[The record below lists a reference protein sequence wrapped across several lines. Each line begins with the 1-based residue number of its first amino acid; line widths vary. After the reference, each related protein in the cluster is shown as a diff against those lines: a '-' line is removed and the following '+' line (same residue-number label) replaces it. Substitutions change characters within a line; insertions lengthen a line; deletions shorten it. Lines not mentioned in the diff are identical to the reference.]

1 MHHPCYAITC
11 IEENGID
18 ADDIF
23 STAEEGYLTLITHVS
38 SSGVLR
44 CRTSG
49 IEIQPNC
56 IIYNGCRRKS
66 QDFCCYVSG
75 KLLETRLALVSL
87 QTWRR
92 VYKPSRAGN
101 ETTITELPPRQTTNT
116 MTNHNR
122 EDETINNVAQS
133 KRAMVECVIMVL
145 LCTMERFGVVLAS
158 TTRPP

>member
-1 MHHPCYAITC
+1 MVLFPDGRTYSTWSWRQDSMHHPCYAITC

-92 VYKPSRAGN
+92 VWELINRVELGTKQPLQNYHRDKQQTPWP
-101 ETTITELPPRQTTNT
+101 TTTEKMR
-116 MTNHNR
+116 R
-122 EDETINNVAQS
+122 
-133 KRAMVECVIMVL
+133 
-145 LCTMERFGVVLAS
+145 S
-158 TTRPP
+158 TTWLKAREPW